1 MQLDPGLFETMQYH
15 VIFIYAKRICVCQI
29 SNKLLENL
37 IHLLKIFTLWEV
49 SALDIH
55 LSSRLIVN
63 MSPMNVKW
71 NGFPKTP
78 FSQMYNFL
86 SLFCLKNFYWNM
98 ATFPNKCVFN
108 SSRLHKPIAI
118 IQIKSLIFHV
128 FCIYVEYES
137 FGIWT
142 QVCNVGNTPSW
153 IFNMLWICVCGNF
166 LGGYFLPNFCWWGR
180 AMLLWWWMAQRMKGN
195 HFFSLAEYFSEY

>member
-37 IHLLKIFTLWEV
+37 FHLYPLGGFSSWHSLILTL
-49 SALDIH
+49 DCQ
-55 LSSRLIVN
+55 
-63 MSPMNVKW
+63 
-71 NGFPKTP
+71 